1 MIRNRKNVVKLTESR
16 LRNMIKE
23 SVRQVLKESNTYQRA
38 LDGDINAW
46 IELGVGTPG
55 DWDKF
60 EQWRREK
67 LGLPSKS
74 NSYDWKDNPN
84 DGRQFSP
91 EWWH

>member
-1 MIRNRKNVVKLTESR
+1 MYRNKQVVRLTESK

-23 SVRQVLKESNTYQRA
+23 SVRQILRESDTYQRA
-38 LDGDINAW
+38 LDGDMGAW

-55 DWDKF
+55 DYNGF
-60 EQWRREK
+60 EKWRREK
-67 LGLPSKS
+67 LGQSS
-74 NSYDWKDNPN
+74 NNGYDWKDNPN